1 VETWHRVTVL
11 SVGGVLGV
19 NARFWLGVAINRW
32 TSSQFPWATFTIN
45 VTGSFAIGLCTALLA
60 RWLPHPH
67 ARLLVI
73 VGFLGGYTTFSSYS
87 IESLTLWERGER
99 SLCLAYLL
107 GSVVAGF
114 TAVVFGTAIGRGLGQ
129 SGATTVTPGSGS
141 SAASSQVLPSR
152 PGGQSAPVPFTDD
165 RSPRAHPLAKQ
176 TEEPEASR

>member
-1 VETWHRVTVL
+1 VETWYRVAVL

-67 ARLLVI
+67 ARLLVV

-87 IESLTLWERGER
+87 MESLNLWEKGER
-99 SLCLAYLL
+99 TLCLAYLL

-114 TAVVFGTAIGRGLGQ
+114 VAVILGTVLGRGLEQ
-129 SGATTVTPGSGS
+129 SAGTTPASGS
-141 SAASSQVLPSR
+141 RVRTADSQVSRSHPENRRAPLPHDD
-152 PGGQSAPVPFTDD
+152 QFSATPPPV
-165 RSPRAHPLAKQ
+165 RKGA
-176 TEEPEASR
+176 EPEASR